1 MSKDSIKVNAF
12 FKTAVKK
19 EVDYLTENLILS
31 EKQKKIFNMYYLER
45 QCIDFIADSVN
56 SSRSAVCSDLKII
69 RDRIM
74 KLI

>member
-1 MSKDSIKVNAF
+1 MSKDSIKVNAY

-19 EVDYLTENLILS
+19 EVDYLTDNLILS
-31 EKQKKIFNMYYLER
+31 EKQKKIFTMYYLEN

-56 SSRSAVCSDLKII
+56 SSRSSVCTELKII